1 MTIEVG
7 SSHGTFTID
16 PQGYPV
22 SLDKFDD
29 DDDALLD
36 IIRFNLPENHE
47 FWRSHD
53 PDFLNRES
61 YDILDLGYWEVR
73 AHSINYVEAVDAVR
87 QRWLADRRDWKKY
100 AANYE
105 VSLIETT
112 YRRAT
117 ITVESTSKDSAL
129 WLAESRVKEGD
140 WEYREKTVDAVEAF
154 IKEDE

>member
-1 MTIEVG
+1 MDVRAGPGFIVRMEGDTMTI
-7 SSHGTFTID
+7 
-16 PQGYPV
+16 
-22 SLDKFDD
+22 
-29 DDDALLD
+29 
-36 IIRFNLPENHE
+36 
-47 FWRSHD
+47 
-53 PDFLNRES
+53 
-61 YDILDLGYWEVR
+61 
-73 AHSINYVEAVDAVR
+73 
-87 QRWLADRRDWKKY
+87 
-100 AANYE
+100 YE